1 MKKIKLR
8 WKLKPA
14 ETGLRAVGAGPRG
27 SILHD
32 GEKTYAQVS
41 SSRGGAEWYWV
52 AGWDSD
58 VPYMNTCNSTVASAE
73 EAKAQAMAYVK
84 RHIEQSS

>member
-1 MKKIKLR
+1 MKIRLR

-14 ETGLRAVGAGPRG
+14 VTGLMAIGAGPRG

-41 SSRGGAEWYWV
+41 SNRSGTEWYWV
-52 AGWDSD
+52 SGWDSD
-58 VPYMNTCNSTVASAE
+58 VPYCNTHDRSVASVE
-73 EAKAQAMAYVK
+73 EAKAQALAYVK
-84 RHIEQSS
+84 SHVE